1 MAKQRD
7 WEADHFN
14 NVEAFTQR
22 IRLLYY
28 AAIREAV
35 RMGISVNFDPKKP
48 FTFSQFPQLNTRVK
62 ELFSNLSGKM
72 LKTINDGTQ
81 HEWLLSASKNDA
93 LVQSILPTTKFTT
106 DQLAGYMN
114 RNLEALKEFQTR
126 KSDGMNL
133 SDRVWKQTE
142 QFRNELELALDVG
155 LAEGKSADALS
166 RDVRGYLENPDMLF
180 RRVRDARGVLHLSK
194 AAKAYAPGQ
203 GVYRSSYKNAQR
215 LTRSEINMSYRSA
228 DHERWQQLDF
238 IVGFEVRRSNNHY
251 PCVVCESLKGRYPK
265 TFRFRQWH
273 PQCRCN
279 CISILAS
286 KSEISDLTDKILND
300 EDTSGFKSVNEITK
314 MPDGWTSWI
323 SENKDRLLRA
333 KSTPYFIADNFKD
346 GKVTGGLKFALPI
359 AKPAKTPV
367 TPRFIPAKISKYE
380 TQTGIKVDRQIF
392 ARLNQDVPITQRG
405 KGAFFDP
412 NKNSVNLPITNRVTS
427 SKHGAESVV
436 YHEYGH
442 ALDWQDGLR
451 KTKSIGT
458 LMDKYRELFGK
469 TAEDS
474 TGSVYSQITQKLRER
489 QKTAIKAIDFDAME
503 QIGAA
508 ADTLMSLNYNYGW
521 GHSRSYFQNKLFKEA
536 EFIAHAFENKFVGNP
551 VFKEIMPDLYDEMIA
566 FIERYLNGEEI
577 D

>member
-7 WEADHFN
+7 WEVDHFN

-35 RMGISVNFDPKKP
+35 RMGVQVNFDPKKP

-81 HEWLLSASKNDA
+81 HEWLLSAAKNDA
-93 LVQSILPTTKFTT
+93 LVQSILPTTRFTT
-106 DQLAGYMN
+106 EQLAGYMN
-114 RNLEALKEFQTR
+114 RNIEALKEFQAR

-133 SDRVWKQTE
+133 SDRIWKQTE
-142 QFRNELELALDVG
+142 QFKNELELALDVG

-166 RDVRGYLENPDMLF
+166 RDVRGYLENPDNLF
-180 RRVRDARGVLHLSK
+180 RRVRDQRGVLHLSK
-194 AAKAYAPGQ
+194 AAVNYHPGQ

-238 IVGFEVRRSNNHY
+238 IVGFEVRRSNNPY

-314 MPDGWTSWI
+314 MPDGWTSWM
-323 SENKDRLLRA
+323 NDNNDRLLRA
-333 KSTPYFIADNFKD
+333 KSLPYFVRDNFKD
-346 GKVTGGLKFALPI
+346 GKLTNGLKFALPGRTREDS
-359 AKPAKTPV
+359 ARSFVPDDLL
-367 TPRFIPAKISKYE
+367 KYE
-380 TQTGIKVDRQIF
+380 DKMGIKVDRSIF
-392 ARLNQDVPITQRG
+392 QYLKFNTPLRNDS
-405 KGAFFDP
+405 KGAFFDFQR
-412 NKNSVNLPITNRVTS
+412 NIVNIPLDSDRKL
-427 SKHGAESVV
+427 SKWKSESVL
-436 YHEYGH
+436 YHEFGH
-442 ALDWQDGLR
+442 AIDWHHDIR
-451 KTKSIGT
+451 NTAVVKN
-458 LMDKYRELFGK
+458 LMNKFRDKY
-469 TAEDS
+469 TANYDKKYRQLSKDMDDEGYEFYASGNVDDMYK
-474 TGSVYSQITQKLRER
+474 SV
-489 QKTAIKAIDFDAME
+489 
-503 QIGAA
+503 AA
-508 ADTLMSLNYNYGW
+508 QDTLMSLNPTYGQ
-521 GHSRSYFQNKLFKEA
+521 GHNAEYWKNDGFKEA
-536 EFIAHAFENKFVGNP
+536 EFIAHAFENKFIGNS
-551 VFKEIMPDLYDEMIA
+551 VFQKHMPDLYQEMID
-566 FIERYLNGEEI
+566 LL
-577 D
+577 DDLLSTPK